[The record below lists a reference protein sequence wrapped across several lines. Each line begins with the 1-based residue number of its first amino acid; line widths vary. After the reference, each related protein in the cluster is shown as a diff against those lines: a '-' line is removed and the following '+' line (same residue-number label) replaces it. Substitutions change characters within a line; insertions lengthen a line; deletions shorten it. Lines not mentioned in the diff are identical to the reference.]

1 MAPRTPSTSARRQ
14 QTTADGLA
22 RVNETLDAAQEALK
36 ALRKGLGAGGR
47 SLLKDVEALLKS
59 ARKDTGKLSRAVQA
73 DLEALG
79 RAVTSPGKSGAPA
92 RKRTA
97 SAGKS
102 SAPARKRTAAA
113 AKPAARP
120 KKSAS

>member
-36 ALRKGLGAGGR
+36 ALRKDLGAGGR

-59 ARKDTGKLSRAVQA
+59 ARRDTGKLSRAVQA

-79 RAVTSPGKSGAPA
+79 RAVTSPGKSSAPP

-97 SAGKS
+97 SA
-102 SAPARKRTAAA
+102 
-113 AKPAARP
+113 AKPAARKRP
-120 KKSAS
+120 AASAKPPTRRKVSAS